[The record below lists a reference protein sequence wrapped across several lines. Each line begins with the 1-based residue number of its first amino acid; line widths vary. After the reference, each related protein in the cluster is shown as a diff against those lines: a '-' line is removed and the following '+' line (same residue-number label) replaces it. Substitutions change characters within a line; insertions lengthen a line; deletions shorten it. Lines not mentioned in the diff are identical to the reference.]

1 SATPL
6 QKALRFGRK
15 VHALRQRAEWT
26 KDAEEKAS
34 LVKEAAL
41 ADKKALA
48 EAPKLFQEGFEK
60 YADDPLVFGAAVDA
74 ARFATKYQIPA
85 EQLRGMI
92 AKADK
97 TAASYGR
104 RWQQEFS
111 LQIAAALAPQ
121 KDYAAL
127 ALNIASRLEKEL
139 VPTDAA
145 MRGRV

>member
-1 SATPL
+1 
-6 QKALRFGRK
+6 KALGLGSK
-15 VHALRQRAEWT
+15 AGALRQRAEWT

-34 LVKEAAL
+34 LVKESAL
-41 ADKKALA
+41 ADKQALA

-60 YADDPLVFGAAVDA
+60 YADHPLVFAAAVDA
-74 ARFATKYQIPA
+74 ARFATKYHLPA

-111 LQIAAALAPQ
+111 LQVAAALAPQ

-127 ALNIASRLEKEL
+127 AL
-139 VPTDAA
+139 D
-145 MRGRV
+145 